1 MIFCNIWVEKLSGPT
16 DTKTQ
21 NTSKLNDDGWNLPKL
36 NDRIKVFRVYVDMKL
51 AETIQ
56 CNQKS
61 FFTQMNV
68 HVFCPVRNVKKV
80 VATLK

>member
-1 MIFCNIWVEKLSGPT
+1 MKLT
-16 DTKTQ
+16 
-21 NTSKLNDDGWNLPKL
+21 NLNEEINVL
-36 NDRIKVFRVYVDMKL
+36 RVYFDMKL

-56 CNQKS
+56 HNQKS
-61 FFTQMNV
+61 TFTQMNF

>member
-1 MIFCNIWVEKLSGPT
+1 MMTDETEKNG
-16 DTKTQ
+16 
-21 NTSKLNDDGWNLPKL
+21 
-36 NDRIKVFRVYVDMKL
+36 NDRIQVFRAYCDVKL

-61 FFTQMNV
+61 LFTQMNF
-68 HVFCPVRNVKKV
+68 HNFCPVRNVKKV